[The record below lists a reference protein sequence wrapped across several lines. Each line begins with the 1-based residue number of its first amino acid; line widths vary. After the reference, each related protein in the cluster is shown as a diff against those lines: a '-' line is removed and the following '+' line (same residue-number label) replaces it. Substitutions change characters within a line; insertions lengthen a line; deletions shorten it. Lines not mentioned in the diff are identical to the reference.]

1 MNELILNAPERRG
14 LIRRLSLSAQLLR
27 RSLSEQLLTVP
38 DAAFEAR
45 VGRTT
50 IYKQIG
56 SGNLVAVK
64 VGRLTRIRRSD
75 LEDWMRRLG
84 TYRPVEDRS

>member
-1 MNELILNAPERRG
+1 MSSISIAPSQRG
-14 LIRRLSLSAQLLR
+14 LIRSQLLPDN
-27 RSLSEQLLTVP
+27 LLTTLE
-38 DAAFEAR
+38 AAREAR

-50 IYKQIG
+50 IYKEIG

-84 TYRPVEDRS
+84 TYCPTGDR

>member
-1 MNELILNAPERRG
+1 MNGLILNAPKRRG
-14 LIRRLSLSAQLLR
+14 LIRSQNLPDN
-27 RSLSEQLLTVP
+27 LLTILE
-38 DAAFEAR
+38 AAREAR

-50 IYKQIG
+50 IYKEIG

-75 LEDWMRRLG
+75 LEDWMRCLG
-84 TYRPVEDRS
+84 TYRPMEDRR

>member
-1 MNELILNAPERRG
+1 LA
-14 LIRRLSLSAQLLR
+14 AQLLR
-27 RSLSEQLLTVP
+27 QSLSEQLLTVP
-38 DAAFEAR
+38 EAGREAR

-50 IYKQIG
+50 LYKEIG

-75 LEDWMRRLG
+75 LEDWIRRLG
-84 TYRPVEDRS
+84 TYRLVGDRS

>member
-1 MNELILNAPERRG
+1 
-14 LIRRLSLSAQLLR
+14 
-27 RSLSEQLLTVP
+27 LTIP
-38 DAAFEAR
+38 KAAHEAS

-50 IYKQIG
+50 IYNQIG

-75 LEDWMRRLG
+75 LEDWIRRLG

>member
-1 MNELILNAPERRG
+1 LND
-14 LIRRLSLSAQLLR
+14 
-27 RSLSEQLLTVP
+27 QLLTVP
-38 DAAFEAR
+38 EAGREAR

-50 IYKQIG
+50 MYNQIS

-84 TYRPVEDRS
+84 TYRPMEDRS

>member
-1 MNELILNAPERRG
+1 
-14 LIRRLSLSAQLLR
+14 
-27 RSLSEQLLTVP
+27 LTVP
-38 DAAFEAR
+38 KAAREAS
-45 VGRTT
+45 VGWTT
-50 IYKQIG
+50 IYKEIG

-84 TYRPVEDRS
+84 TYRSVGDRS

>member
-1 MNELILNAPERRG
+1 
-14 LIRRLSLSAQLLR
+14 LSD
-27 RSLSEQLLTVP
+27 QLLTVP
-38 DAAFEAR
+38 DAAREAR

-50 IYKQIG
+50 IYNQIG
-56 SGNLVAVK
+56 SGKLVAVK
-64 VGRLTRIRRSD
+64 VGQLTRIRRSD

>member
-1 MNELILNAPERRG
+1 LPDNLLK
-14 LIRRLSLSAQLLR
+14 IR
-27 RSLSEQLLTVP
+27 E
-38 DAAFEAR
+38 AADEAG

-50 IYKQIG
+50 MYKEIG

-84 TYRPVEDRS
+84 TYRPMEDRS

>member
-1 MNELILNAPERRG
+1 MYN
-14 LIRRLSLSAQLLR
+14 
-27 RSLSEQLLTVP
+27 
-38 DAAFEAR
+38 
-45 VGRTT
+45 
-50 IYKQIG
+50 QIS

-84 TYRPVEDRS
+84 TYRPMEDRS

>member
-1 MNELILNAPERRG
+1 
-14 LIRRLSLSAQLLR
+14 LSAQLLR
-27 RSLSEQLLTVP
+27 QSLSEQLLTVP
-38 DAAFEAR
+38 EAAREAR

-50 IYKQIG
+50 IYKHMR
-56 SGNLVAVK
+56 SGDLVAVK

-84 TYRPVEDRS
+84 TYRPMEDRS

>member
-1 MNELILNAPERRG
+1 
-14 LIRRLSLSAQLLR
+14 LSAQLLR
-27 RSLSEQLLTVP
+27 QGFSEQLLTVP
-38 DAAFEAR
+38 DAAREAR

-50 IYKQIG
+50 IYKHMRSG
-56 SGNLVAVK
+56 SLIAVK

-84 TYRPVEDRS
+84 TYRPMEDRS

>member
-1 MNELILNAPERRG
+1 M
-14 LIRRLSLSAQLLR
+14 SAQLLR
-27 RSLSEQLLTVP
+27 QGISEQLLTVP
-38 DAAFEAR
+38 DAAREAR

-50 IYKQIG
+50 IDKHIG
-56 SGNLVAVK
+56 SGELVAVK

-84 TYRPVEDRS
+84 TYRPMEDRS

>member
-1 MNELILNAPERRG
+1 M
-14 LIRRLSLSAQLLR
+14 SVHLLR
-27 RSLSEQLLTVP
+27 QSLSEQLLTIP
-38 DAAFEAR
+38 KAAREAS

-50 IYKQIG
+50 IYKHIG
-56 SGNLVAVK
+56 SGDLVAVK

-84 TYRPVEDRS
+84 TYRPMEDRR

>member
-1 MNELILNAPERRG
+1 M
-14 LIRRLSLSAQLLR
+14 IRRLSLFD
-27 RSLSEQLLTVP
+27 QLLTVP
-38 DAAFEAR
+38 DAAREAR

-50 IYKQIG
+50 IYNEIG

-84 TYRPVEDRS
+84 TYRPMEERQ

>member
-1 MNELILNAPERRG
+1 MAP
-14 LIRRLSLSAQLLR
+14 QLLR
-27 RSLSEQLLTVP
+27 QSLSEQLLTVP
-38 DAAFEAR
+38 DAAREAS

-50 IYKQIG
+50 MYNQISSG
-56 SGNLVAVK
+56 SLVAVK

-84 TYRPVEDRS
+84 TYRPMEDRR

>member
-1 MNELILNAPERRG
+1 M
-14 LIRRLSLSAQLLR
+14 SVQLLR
-27 RSLSEQLLTVP
+27 QSLSEQLLTVP
-38 DAAFEAR
+38 EAAHKAR

-50 IYKQIG
+50 IYKHMRSG
-56 SGNLVAVK
+56 SLVAVK

-84 TYRPVEDRS
+84 TYRPMEDRS

>member
-1 MNELILNAPERRG
+1 MDDELT
-14 LIRRLSLSAQLLR
+14 
-27 RSLSEQLLTVP
+27 TVLE
-38 DAAFEAR
+38 AARKAR

-50 IYKQIG
+50 IYNQIG

-75 LEDWMRRLG
+75 LEDWIRRLG
-84 TYRPVEDRS
+84 TYRPMGDRR